1 MLSDEQI
8 KKLEATANTI
18 RQDII
23 AMLLEAKSGHSAGPL
38 GMADVF
44 TVLYQTDA
52 IKHDPKNPDWE
63 ERDRIILSNGHIC
76 PVLYATM
83 ARAGYFPVE
92 ELKTLRK
99 FGSRLQGHP
108 HR

>member
-44 TVLYQTDA
+44 TVLYHTDA
-52 IKHDPKNPDWE
+52 IN
-63 ERDRIILSNGHIC
+63 I
-76 PVLYATM
+76 T
-83 ARAGYFPVE
+83 
-92 ELKTLRK
+92 LKTRSGK
-99 FGSRLQGHP
+99 KETESFFPTATFARCFTRRWPEPDISQWKN
-108 HR
+108 